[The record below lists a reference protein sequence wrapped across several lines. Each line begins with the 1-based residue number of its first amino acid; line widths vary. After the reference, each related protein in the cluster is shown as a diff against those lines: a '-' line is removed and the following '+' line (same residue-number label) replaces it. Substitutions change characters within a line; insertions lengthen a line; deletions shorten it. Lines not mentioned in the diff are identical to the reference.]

1 MMRIE
6 GPVVDV
12 RERKPPWL
20 KVRAPGGPNYLRLK
34 RLMRDTNLHSVCEEA
49 HCPNIGEC
57 WEDATAT
64 FMILGDV
71 CTRNCGYCAIAHGR
85 PTWED
90 REEPE
95 RVARA
100 VRDLGLEYVV
110 ITSVN
115 RDDLADGGA
124 SHWAATVRAV
134 HRLAPRCR
142 VEVLIPD
149 FQGDAD
155 ALATVIDARPE
166 ILNHNTET
174 VPRLYRVAR
183 HGGRYE
189 RTLELFR
196 RARASAPSLPTKSG
210 IILGLGEEREEL
222 LATMRD
228 LVGVGVSILTLGQY
242 LRPSAQHLPVTRY
255 YRPEEFAELAEAGRA
270 LGFAHVEAGPLVR
283 SSYHAKRQADS
294 AGTDVRGAEPRASTD
309 VRGAEPR
316 ASTDVR
322 GAEPQAS
329 TDVRGAEPQASTDV
343 REAEPQASTDVRE
356 AEPQASTDVRGA
368 EPRASRTGHPRSEP
382 TANLL

>member
-1 MMRIE
+1 MCPGACSNGNATVHVERTPARVRAVPDVAWHNERVLRTRMELPVIE
-6 GPVVDV
+6 L

-34 RLMRDTNLHSVCEEA
+34 RLMRDASLHSVCEEA

-71 CTRNCGYCAIAHGR
+71 CTRNCGYCAVTHGR

-95 RVARA
+95 RVGRA
-100 VRDLGLEYVV
+100 VRDLELDYVV

-124 SHWAATVRAV
+124 AHWAATVRAV
-134 HRLAPRCR
+134 HRLAPGCR

-149 FQGDAD
+149 FQGDAG
-155 ALATVIDARPE
+155 ALATVIDAAPD

-189 RTLELFR
+189 RTLQLFR
-196 RARASAPSLPTKSG
+196 RARATAPALPTKSG

-228 LVGVGVSILTLGQY
+228 LVDVGVSILTLGQY
-242 LRPSAQHLPVTRY
+242 LRPSAQHLPVSRY
-255 YRPEEFAELAEAGRA
+255 YRPEEFADLADAGRA
-270 LGFAHVEAGPLVR
+270 LGFTHVEAGPLVR
-283 SSYHAKRQADS
+283 SSYHAKKQADT
-294 AGTDVRGAEPRASTD
+294 AATDVRGAQPHASTD
-309 VRGAEPR
+309 VRGAQPHASTDVRRAEPR
-316 ASTDVR
+316 AST
-322 GAEPQAS
+322 A
-329 TDVRGAEPQASTDV
+329 
-343 REAEPQASTDVRE
+343 
-356 AEPQASTDVRGA
+356 
-368 EPRASRTGHPRSEP
+368 GHPRSGP
-382 TANLL
+382 ASDLL